1 MMKRTVFMDWIWSQR
16 NFKHVYAIHVPKH
29 GRLRIIIGCK
39 LNLFT
44 HTHRW
49 LWCINDVRMLFK
61 LLPIGMWLTFR
72 QDEVFTRKCC
82 WWLKC
87 IYQKVSVTRFNLI
100 LCVVSCEHEKCMSY
114 HLKWVHWRRMFKDH
128 VERRIRK
135 FRRESCQVREGKLKI
150 STTVFRN
157 ASGPSAQQ
165 SPICFCW
172 RSFQYVVKSI
182 ISHLTWLLHIVLN
195 VTKTKRTLK
204 RAQMEPMSVLR
215 ATSVLSKFYPKL
227 FRFVFSRPQT
237 WPSSSKKTNVKR
249 KKKPR
254 VEFRQT
260 WGHWQARHGFHY
272 L

>member
-49 LWCINDVRMLFK
+49 LWCINDVRMLFT

-72 QDEVFTRKCC
+72 QDGVFTRKYC

-128 VERRIRK
+128 GRK
-135 FRRESCQVREGKLKI
+135 TNTKIQTWKLSSSRGQAEDFNNCLPKCTGSV
-150 STTVFRN
+150 STTISYLFLLTVL
-157 ASGPSAQQ
+157 S
-165 SPICFCW
+165 IC
-172 RSFQYVVKSI
+172 RKINHLSFDMI
-182 ISHLTWLLHIVLN
+182 AAH
-195 VTKTKRTLK
+195 
-204 RAQMEPMSVLR
+204 RAQCD
-215 ATSVLSKFYPKL
+215 
-227 FRFVFSRPQT
+227 QD
-237 WPSSSKKTNVKR
+237 KTNF
-249 KKKPR
+249 
-254 VEFRQT
+254 E
-260 WGHWQARHGFHY
+260 ARANGTHVSPASDLSFIEI
-272 L
+272 LS